1 MGEWHLWREPVAEV
15 KGRVEGPRQ
24 FSVLYERLYPG
35 GRPQLL
41 LANLM
46 LMQGSR
52 EETARLPGPAVLIKI
67 SSLSKMKFLS

>member
-52 EETARLPGPAVLIKI
+52 EKRLPGCPVQLY
-67 SSLSKMKFLS
+67 SSKFPVYLR